1 MDSKGEIMLTIM
13 ASLAQ
18 QESQSLSQNVKL
30 GIQYRYQQGEIQVN
44 HKRFLGYTKDENKQ
58 LVIDPK
64 GAEVVKRIYRE
75 YLEGASLLQIAR
87 GLEADG
93 ILTAAGKAK
102 WRPETLK
109 KILQNE
115 KYIGD
120 ALLQKTYT
128 VDFLSKK
135 RVKNNGIVSPIL

>member
-1 MDSKGEIMLTIM
+1 M
-13 ASLAQ
+13 
-18 QESQSLSQNVKL
+18 
-30 GIQYRYQQGEIQVN
+30 
-44 HKRFLGYTKDENKQ
+44 
-58 LVIDPK
+58 
-64 GAEVVKRIYRE
+64 VKRIYRE
-75 YLEGASLLQIAR
+75 YLEGGSLLQTAR

-102 WRPETLK
+102 RRPETLK

-128 VDFLSKK
+128 ADFLRKHW
-135 RVKNNGIVSPIL
+135 RRELNGRA

>member
-1 MDSKGEIMLTIM
+1 MDSKGEVLLTIM

-30 GIQYRYQQGEIQVN
+30 GIQYRYQNGEVQVN
-44 HKRFLGYTKDENKQ
+44 HNRFLGYTKDEDGHLIVEPTEAK
-58 LVIDPK
+58 
-64 GAEVVKRIYRE
+64 VVRRIYRE

-93 ILTAAGKAK
+93 ILTGAGKIK

-109 KILQNE
+109 RFCGMKSTSEMLFCRKPTRWI
-115 KYIGD
+115 
-120 ALLQKTYT
+120 
-128 VDFLSKK
+128 S
-135 RVKNNGIVSPIL
+135 